1 MGNARRY
8 AGRNLKFRLAPPRS
22 GWQDA
27 RPFTTPRCRDMK
39 EDTVITTA
47 GRDPEANFG
56 IVNPPVYHAS
66 TITHPTVAAMRSA
79 RDRRF
84 EAGVYTYGRHG
95 TPTHTALEEAVAAT
109 EGGDRA
115 VCLGSGLAAINA
127 AILAFVE
134 AGDHILMADNVY
146 GPARRFCD
154 SFLGRFGVETTYFDP
169 SIGGGVGGLAGER
182 TRIVYVES
190 PGSLTFEMTDIPA
203 VADAAHAAGAVVVID
218 NTWSAGVLFKPFEHG
233 VDVSVQAATK
243 YIVGHSDVMM
253 GAITTTEALW
263 PKIRQSAADLGAACG
278 PDDVYLALRGLRTL
292 PVRLRQHHRN
302 GLTLARW
309 LQDRPEVKRV
319 LHPALPEDPGHAL
332 WKRDFRG
339 ACGLFGVVL
348 NPAPESALAAMLD
361 GMNLFSMGASWG
373 GFESLILPTN
383 PAAIRSATVWDEGP
397 TIRIHAGL
405 EDTDDLIDDL
415 ERGFARL
422 NAAR

>member
-1 MGNARRY
+1 
-8 AGRNLKFRLAPPRS
+8 
-22 GWQDA
+22 
-27 RPFTTPRCRDMK
+27 MK
-39 EDTVITTA
+39 EDTIITTA

-66 TITHPTVAAMRSA
+66 TITHATVAAMREA
-79 RDRRF
+79 RERRF
-84 EAGVYTYGRHG
+84 EPRVYTYGRHG
-95 TPTHTALEEAVAAT
+95 TPTHSALEEAVAAV
-109 EGGDRA
+109 EGGERA

-134 AGDHILMADNVY
+134 TGDHILMADNVY
-146 GPARRFCD
+146 SPARRFCD
-154 SFLGRFGVETTYFDP
+154 SFLGRFGVETSYFDP
-169 SIGGGVGGLAGER
+169 AIGGGIADLITER

-203 VADAAHAAGAVVVID
+203 VAAPAHEAGAVVVMD
-218 NTWSAGVLFKPFEHG
+218 NTWAAGVLFKPFEHG

-253 GAITTTEALW
+253 GTVTTSEALW
-263 PKIRQSAADLGAACG
+263 PKVRQSAADLGANCG

-292 PVRLRQHHRN
+292 GVRLRQHHEN
-302 GLTLARW
+302 GLILARW
-309 LQDRPEVKRV
+309 LGDRPEVDRV
-319 LHPALPEDPGHAL
+319 LHPALPDDPGHAL
-332 WKRDFRG
+332 WKRDFTG

-348 NPAPESALAAMLD
+348 RPAPEAAVAAMLD
-361 GMNLFSMGASWG
+361 GMELFSMGASWG

-383 PAAIRSATVWDEGP
+383 PAAIRTATTWDRGP

-405 EDTDDLIDDL
+405 EDTGDLIADL
-415 ERGFARL
+415 ERGFERL

>member
-1 MGNARRY
+1 
-8 AGRNLKFRLAPPRS
+8 
-22 GWQDA
+22 
-27 RPFTTPRCRDMK
+27 MK

-66 TITHPTVAAMRSA
+66 TITHPTVAAMREA
-79 RDRRF
+79 RERRF
-84 EAGVYTYGRHG
+84 EPRVYTYGRHG
-95 TPTHTALEEAVAAT
+95 TPTHSALEEAVAAV
-109 EGGDRA
+109 EGGERA

-134 AGDHILMADNVY
+134 TGDHILMADNVY
-146 GPARRFCD
+146 SPARRFCD

-169 SIGGGVGGLAGER
+169 AVGGGVAGLIRDR

-203 VADAAHAAGAVVVID
+203 VAAAAHEAGAVVIMD
-218 NTWSAGVLFKPFEHG
+218 NTWAAGVLFKPFEHG

-253 GAITTTEALW
+253 GTIATSEALW
-263 PKIRQSAADLGAACG
+263 PKIRQSAADLGANCG

-292 PVRLRQHHRN
+292 GVRLRQHHEN
-302 GLTLARW
+302 GLVLARW
-309 LQDRPEVKRV
+309 LQSRPEVSRV

-332 WKRDFRG
+332 WKRDFTG

-348 NPAPESALAAMLD
+348 NPAPQAAVEAMLD
-361 GMNLFSMGASWG
+361 GMTLFSMGASWG

-383 PAAIRSATVWDEGP
+383 PAAIRTATSWEEGP
-397 TIRIHAGL
+397 SLRIHAGL
-405 EDTDDLIDDL
+405 EDTGDLTADL
-415 ERGFARL
+415 ESGLERL

>member
-1 MGNARRY
+1 
-8 AGRNLKFRLAPPRS
+8 
-22 GWQDA
+22 
-27 RPFTTPRCRDMK
+27 MK
-39 EDTVITTA
+39 EDTIITTA

-66 TITHPTVAAMRSA
+66 TITHATVAAMREA
-79 RDRRF
+79 RERRF
-84 EAGVYTYGRHG
+84 EPRIYTYGRHG
-95 TPTHTALEEAVAAT
+95 TPTHSALEEAVAAV
-109 EGGDRA
+109 EGGERA

-134 AGDHILMADNVY
+134 SGDRILMADNVY
-146 GPARRFCD
+146 SPARRFCD

-169 SIGGGVGGLAGER
+169 AIGAAIAELIDER

-203 VADAAHAAGAVVVID
+203 VAAPAHEAGAVVIMD
-218 NTWSAGVLFKPFEHG
+218 NTWAAGVLFKPFEHG

-253 GAITTTEALW
+253 GTVTTSEALW
-263 PKIRQSAADLGAACG
+263 PKVRQSAADLGANCG

-292 PVRLRQHHRN
+292 GVRLRQHHEN
-302 GLTLARW
+302 GLILARW
-309 LQDRPEVKRV
+309 LRDRPEVDRV
-319 LHPALPEDPGHAL
+319 LHPALPDDPGHAL
-332 WKRDFRG
+332 WKRDFTG

-348 NPAPESALAAMLD
+348 KPAPEEAVAAMLD
-361 GMNLFSMGASWG
+361 GMELFSMGASWG
-373 GFESLILPTN
+373 GFESLILPSN
-383 PAAIRSATVWDEGP
+383 PAAIRTATRWEAGP

-405 EDTDDLIDDL
+405 EDTGDLIADL
-415 ERGFARL
+415 ERGLERL

>member
-1 MGNARRY
+1 
-8 AGRNLKFRLAPPRS
+8 
-22 GWQDA
+22 
-27 RPFTTPRCRDMK
+27 MK

-66 TITHPTVAAMRSA
+66 TITHPTVAAMREA
-79 RDRRF
+79 RERRF
-84 EAGVYTYGRHG
+84 EPRVYTYGRHG
-95 TPTHTALEEAVAAT
+95 TPTHSALEEAVAAV
-109 EGGDRA
+109 EGGERA

-134 AGDHILMADNVY
+134 TGDHILMADNVY
-146 GPARRFCD
+146 SPARRFCD

-169 SIGGGVGGLAGER
+169 AIGGGVAGLIRDR

-203 VADAAHAAGAVVVID
+203 VAAAAHAAGAVVIMD
-218 NTWSAGVLFKPFEHG
+218 NTWAAGVLFKPFEHG

-253 GAITTTEALW
+253 GTIATSEALW
-263 PKIRQSAADLGAACG
+263 PKIRQSAADLGANCG

-292 PVRLRQHHRN
+292 GVRLRQHHEN
-302 GLTLARW
+302 GLVLARW
-309 LQDRPEVKRV
+309 LQSRPEVSRV

-332 WKRDFRG
+332 WKRDFTG

-348 NPAPESALAAMLD
+348 NPAPQAAVEAMLD
-361 GMNLFSMGASWG
+361 GMTLFSMGASWG

-383 PAAIRSATVWDEGP
+383 PAAIRTATSWEEGP
-397 TIRIHAGL
+397 SLRIHAGL
-405 EDTDDLIDDL
+405 EDTGDLIADL
-415 ERGFARL
+415 ESGLERL

>member
-1 MGNARRY
+1 
-8 AGRNLKFRLAPPRS
+8 
-22 GWQDA
+22 
-27 RPFTTPRCRDMK
+27 MK

-66 TITHPTVAAMRSA
+66 TITHPTVAAMREA
-79 RDRRF
+79 RERRF
-84 EAGVYTYGRHG
+84 EPRVYTYGRHG
-95 TPTHTALEEAVAAT
+95 TPTHSALEEAVAAV
-109 EGGDRA
+109 EGGERA

-134 AGDHILMADNVY
+134 TGDHILMADNVY
-146 GPARRFCD
+146 SPARRFCD
-154 SFLGRFGVETTYFDP
+154 NFLGRFGVETTYFDP
-169 SIGGGVGGLAGER
+169 AIGGGVAGLIRDR

-203 VADAAHAAGAVVVID
+203 VAAAAHDAGAVVIMD
-218 NTWSAGVLFKPFEHG
+218 NTWAAGVLFKPFKHG

-253 GAITTTEALW
+253 GTIATSEALW
-263 PKIRQSAADLGAACG
+263 PKIRQSAADLGANCG

-292 PVRLRQHHRN
+292 GVRLRQHHEN
-302 GLTLARW
+302 GLILARW
-309 LQDRPEVKRV
+309 LQSRPEVSRV

-332 WKRDFRG
+332 WKRDFTG

-348 NPAPESALAAMLD
+348 NPAPQAAVEAMLD
-361 GMNLFSMGASWG
+361 GMTLFSMGASWG

-383 PAAIRSATVWDEGP
+383 PAAIRTATSWEEGP
-397 TIRIHAGL
+397 SLRIHAGL
-405 EDTDDLIDDL
+405 EDTEDLIGDL
-415 ERGFARL
+415 ESGLERL

>member
-1 MGNARRY
+1 
-8 AGRNLKFRLAPPRS
+8 
-22 GWQDA
+22 
-27 RPFTTPRCRDMK
+27 MK

-66 TITHPTVAAMRSA
+66 TITHPTVAAMREA
-79 RDRRF
+79 RERRF
-84 EAGVYTYGRHG
+84 EPRVYTYGRHG
-95 TPTHTALEEAVAAT
+95 TPTHSALEEAVAAV
-109 EGGDRA
+109 EGGERA

-134 AGDHILMADNVY
+134 TGDHILMADNVY
-146 GPARRFCD
+146 SPARRFCD

-169 SIGGGVGGLAGER
+169 AVGGGVAGLIRDR

-203 VADAAHAAGAVVVID
+203 VAAAAHEAGAVVIMD
-218 NTWSAGVLFKPFEHG
+218 NTWAAGVLFKPFEHG

-253 GAITTTEALW
+253 GTIATSEALW
-263 PKIRQSAADLGAACG
+263 PKIRQSAADLGANCG

-292 PVRLRQHHRN
+292 GVRLRQHHEN
-302 GLTLARW
+302 GLVLARW
-309 LQDRPEVKRV
+309 LQSRPEVSRV

-332 WKRDFRG
+332 WKRDFTG

-348 NPAPESALAAMLD
+348 NPAPQAAVEAMLD
-361 GMNLFSMGASWG
+361 GMTLFSMGASWG

-383 PAAIRSATVWDEGP
+383 PAAIRTATSWEEGP
-397 TIRIHAGL
+397 SLRIHAGL
-405 EDTDDLIDDL
+405 EDTGDLIADL
-415 ERGFARL
+415 ESGLERL

>member
-1 MGNARRY
+1 
-8 AGRNLKFRLAPPRS
+8 
-22 GWQDA
+22 
-27 RPFTTPRCRDMK
+27 MK

-66 TITHPTVAAMRSA
+66 TITHPTVAAMRAA
-79 RDRRF
+79 RERRW
-84 EAGVYTYGRHG
+84 EPNVYTYGRHG
-95 TPTHTALEEAVAAT
+95 TPTHTALEEAVAAV

-134 AGDHILMADNVY
+134 TGDRILMADNVY

-154 SFLGRFGVETTYFDP
+154 AFLGRFGVETTYFDP
-169 SIGGGVGGLAGER
+169 LIGGGVAGLIDER
-182 TRIVYVES
+182 TRIVYVET
-190 PGSLTFEMTDIPA
+190 PGSLTFEMTDVPA
-203 VADAAHAAGAVVVID
+203 VAEAAHAAGAVVIID
-218 NTWSAGVLFKPFEHG
+218 NTWGAGVLYKPFEHG

-253 GAITTTEALW
+253 GTVTTREELW
-263 PKIRQSAADLGAACG
+263 PRVRQSAADLGANCG

-292 PVRLRQHHRN
+292 AVRLRQHQEN
-302 GLTLARW
+302 GLILARW
-309 LQDRPEVKRV
+309 LQQRPEVDRV
-319 LHPALPEDPGHAL
+319 LHPALPDDPGHAL
-332 WKRDFRG
+332 WKRDFTG

-348 NPAPESALAAMLD
+348 NPAPAKAVEAMLD
-361 GMNLFSMGASWG
+361 GMKLFSMGASWG

-383 PAAIRSATVWDEGP
+383 PAPIRTATVWNEGP

-405 EDTDDLIDDL
+405 EDTDDLIADL
-415 ERGFARL
+415 ERGFERL
-422 NAAR
+422 NAAKNPG

>member
-1 MGNARRY
+1 
-8 AGRNLKFRLAPPRS
+8 
-22 GWQDA
+22 
-27 RPFTTPRCRDMK
+27 MK
-39 EDTVITTA
+39 EDTIITTA

-66 TITHPTVAAMRSA
+66 TITHATVAAMREA
-79 RDRRF
+79 RERRF
-84 EAGVYTYGRHG
+84 EPRVYTYGRHG
-95 TPTHTALEEAVAAT
+95 TPTHSALEEAVAAV
-109 EGGDRA
+109 EGGERA

-134 AGDHILMADNVY
+134 TGDHILMADNVY
-146 GPARRFCD
+146 SPARRFCD
-154 SFLGRFGVETTYFDP
+154 SFLGRFGVETSYFDP
-169 SIGGGVGGLAGER
+169 AVGGGIADLITER

-203 VADAAHAAGAVVVID
+203 VAAPAHEAGAVVVMD
-218 NTWSAGVLFKPFEHG
+218 NTWAAGVLFKPFEHG

-253 GAITTTEALW
+253 GTVTTTEALW
-263 PKIRQSAADLGAACG
+263 PRIRQSAADLGANCG

-292 PVRLRQHHRN
+292 GVRLRQHHEN
-302 GLTLARW
+302 GLVLARW
-309 LQDRPEVKRV
+309 LRDRPEVDRV
-319 LHPALPEDPGHAL
+319 LHPALPDDPGHAL
-332 WKRDFRG
+332 WKRDFTG

-348 NPAPESALAAMLD
+348 RPAPEAAVAAMLD
-361 GMNLFSMGASWG
+361 GMELFSMGASWG

-383 PAAIRSATVWDEGP
+383 PAAIRTATAWDRGP

-405 EDTDDLIDDL
+405 EDTGDLIADL
-415 ERGFARL
+415 ERGFERL